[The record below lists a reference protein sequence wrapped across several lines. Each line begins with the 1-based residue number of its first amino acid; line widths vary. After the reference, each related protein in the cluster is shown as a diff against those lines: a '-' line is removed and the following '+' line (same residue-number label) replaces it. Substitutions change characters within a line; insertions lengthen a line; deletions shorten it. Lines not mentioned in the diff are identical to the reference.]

1 MRKKFSVL
9 TMVLLLLLF
18 VLAACNSSTK
28 TNESANPASGE
39 DKKESDFPNKPI
51 TMIVP
56 FSAGGSGDIM
66 TREVAK
72 LAEKEFGQ
80 TVVVENK
87 EGGSGAIALNYA
99 ISKPADG
106 YTILNHSSTLPLTMA
121 SGEIPFKA
129 EDIQPV
135 ATMVSNYQVLAVPKD
150 SPFKTFQD
158 FVDHAKENPGK
169 LNVVSSQT
177 YGTTHIF
184 SLKIME
190 GADINFNYIAYD
202 GGSEALTRILGG
214 NGDAITSSGEVVQ
227 QQVESGDLRLLGV
240 SSAERI
246 PTHPDVPT
254 FKELGIDSIDDE
266 LIWRAYF
273 VKPGTPKEAVDK
285 ITEVLRKVSET
296 PEFKEYAKKTN
307 QDIYFKTG
315 EEFTNLFNNY
325 YEDGKKLFES
335 IKK

>member
-1 MRKKFSVL
+1 MGKKFSLL
-9 TMVLLLLLF
+9 TIVFLLLF
-18 VLAACNSSTK
+18 TLAACNSSTK
-28 TNESANPASGE
+28 TNENASQSGG
-39 DKKESDFPNKPI
+39 DKKASDYPNKPI
-51 TMIVP
+51 TIVVP

-72 LAEKEFGQ
+72 LAEKEFGK
-80 TVVVENK
+80 TVIVENK

-99 ISKPADG
+99 LGKPADG

-121 SGEIPFKA
+121 SGEIPFEAK
-129 EDIQPV
+129 DIQPV

-150 SPFKTFQD
+150 SPFKTFED
-158 FVDHAKENPGK
+158 FVDFAKKNPGK

-240 SSAERI
+240 SSAERL

-254 FKELGIDSIDDE
+254 FKELGISSIDDE

-273 VKPGTPKEAVDK
+273 VKPGTPKEVVEK
-285 ITEVLRKVSET
+285 ITEVLRKVSED

-315 EEFTNLFNNY
+315 EEFTEVFNTY
-325 YEDGKKLFES
+325 YDDGVKLFKS

>member
-1 MRKKFSVL
+1 MGKKFSLL
-9 TMVLLLLLF
+9 TIVFLLLF
-18 VLAACNSSTK
+18 TLAACNSSTK
-28 TNESANPASGE
+28 TNENAGQSGG
-39 DKKESDFPNKPI
+39 DKKESDYPNKPI
-51 TMIVP
+51 TFVVP

-72 LAEKEFGQ
+72 LAEKEFGK
-80 TVVVENK
+80 TIIVENK

-99 ISKPADG
+99 LSKPADG

-121 SGEIPFKA
+121 SGEIPFEAK
-129 EDIQPV
+129 DIQPV

-150 SPFKTFQD
+150 SPFTTFED
-158 FVDHAKENPGK
+158 FVDFAKKNPGK

-202 GGSEALTRILGG
+202 GGSEALTRILGK

-240 SSAERI
+240 SSAERL

-254 FKELGIDSIDDE
+254 FKELGISSIDDE

-273 VKPGTPKEAVDK
+273 VKPGTPKEVVDK
-285 ITEVLRKVSET
+285 ITEVLRKVSEN

-315 EEFTNLFNNY
+315 DEFTDVFNNY
-325 YEDGKKLFES
+325 YDDGVKLFKS

>member
-1 MRKKFSVL
+1 MGKKCSILVITF
-9 TMVLLLLLF
+9 LLLAT
-18 VLAACNSSTK
+18 VLVACSSSTK
-28 TNESANPASGE
+28 TNENSNQSGGE
-39 DKKESDFPNKPI
+39 KNTSDYPNRPI
-51 TMIVP
+51 TFVVP

-80 TVVVENK
+80 TIIVENK

-99 ISKPADG
+99 LSKPADG

-121 SGEIPFKA
+121 SGEIPFEAK
-129 EDIQPV
+129 DIQPV

-150 SPFKTFQD
+150 SPFITFQD
-158 FVDHAKENPGK
+158 FVEYAKNNPGK

-190 GADINFNYIAYD
+190 EADINFNYIAYD

-240 SSAERI
+240 SSAERL

-254 FKELGIDSIDDE
+254 FKELGITSIDDE

-273 VKPGTPKEAVDK
+273 VRPGTPEEIVEK

-296 PEFKEYAKKTN
+296 PEFKEYAKNTN

-315 EEFTNLFNNY
+315 EELTEVFNNY
-325 YEDGKKLFES
+325 YEDGKELFES